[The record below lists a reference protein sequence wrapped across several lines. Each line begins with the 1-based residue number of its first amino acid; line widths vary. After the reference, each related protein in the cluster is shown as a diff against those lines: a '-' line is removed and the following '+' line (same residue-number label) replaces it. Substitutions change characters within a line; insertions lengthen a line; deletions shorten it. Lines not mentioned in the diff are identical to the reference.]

1 MEEKITQLM
10 TQVADLQK
18 LHRNQAVKKEYATDR
33 TSIMEKR
40 ITDLTAQ
47 VAEVK
52 SKRRENDR
60 ASITEKKITELTA
73 QVAELKSRSLNSVA
87 SSFLLPPSWLSGTFN
102 SLLKTCLLSY
112 FVSCSQCYRAHY
124 QHRHRM
130 YFQGRSRRVQWMN
143 LPGASSF
150 WFSWFRFWSVSIS
163 KPDVNGVS
171 IPPQFL
177 IYTGN
182 FDRTYYIGPHDRHDT
197 W

>member
-1 MEEKITQLM
+1 MKKQEKAIEKLQESSAAMEEKITQLM

-87 SSFLLPPSWLSGTFN
+87 SSFLLPPS
-102 SLLKTCLLSY
+102 
-112 FVSCSQCYRAHY
+112 
-124 QHRHRM
+124 
-130 YFQGRSRRVQWMN
+130 
-143 LPGASSF
+143 
-150 WFSWFRFWSVSIS
+150 
-163 KPDVNGVS
+163 
-171 IPPQFL
+171 
-177 IYTGN
+177 
-182 FDRTYYIGPHDRHDT
+182 
-197 W
+197 